1 MHRRPRQR
9 PIGIRILGALAY
21 LLFCTA
27 IFAIGAAA
35 GWISQSP
42 LGFKGFTT
50 ILRPP
55 KVGTPD
61 VFDGRSSINLLIL
74 GCDEDLYYGGKQVL
88 LKQARS
94 DMMLVARLDFRQNRI
109 SGVSIPRDT
118 LCELPGF
125 REQKINA
132 YHAIGAKKSPE
143 LGKLYAKQAVET
155 ILPPV
160 MIDRV
165 LVIDYDAFQEMVNLV
180 GGVSLYVDKKM
191 KYTDKA
197 GGLFINFKPGKQH
210 LDGYEA
216 MCFVRY
222 RHGDDDFHRQ
232 NRQKE
237 FLMSFKDAMLK
248 NLTAL
253 PQVANKAKDAI
264 GGGLTDEE
272 IIALAHF
279 ARKVSRDNI
288 KMGVV
293 PVLPADKYN
302 FRVNTA
308 ELPSTLAEFHL
319 TDDYSLS
326 TGRVSTLR

>member
-1 MHRRPRQR
+1 MYRKPRRT
-9 PIGIRILGALAY
+9 PIALTIVGAFAY
-21 LLFCTA
+21 LIFCAFALGMGTA
-27 IFAIGAAA
+27 IGLLSKSSLGMA
-35 GWISQSP
+35 G
-42 LGFKGFTT
+42 LRT
-50 ILRPP
+50 IFDPP
-55 KVGTPD
+55 KVGTSD
-61 VFDGRSSINLLIL
+61 VFDGRGEINLLIL

-94 DMMLVARLDFRQNRI
+94 DMILVAHLDFRQNRI

-118 LCELPGF
+118 LCAAAGY

-143 LGKLYAKQAVET
+143 LGKQLAKEAVET
-155 ILPPV
+155 LLPV
-160 MIDRV
+160 QIDRV
-165 LVIDYDAFQEMVNLV
+165 LVIDYDAFQDMVNLV
-180 GGVSLYVDKKM
+180 GGVDLYVEKKM

-197 GGLFINFKPGKQH
+197 GGLFIDFKPGKHH
-210 LDGYEA
+210 LDGYKSMA
-216 MCFVRY
+216 YVRY

-237 FLMSFKDAMLK
+237 FLMAFKDAMLR

-253 PQVANKAKDAI
+253 PQVADKAKDAI
-264 GGGLTDEE
+264 GGGLSNEE

-293 PVLPADKYN
+293 PVVPADKYN
-302 FRVNTA
+302 FRINEG
-308 ELPSTLAEFHL
+308 ELPATLAEFHL
-319 TDDYSLS
+319 IDGYNSPPRFSYT
-326 TGRVSTLR
+326 R